1 MDRNEL
7 SPGSDVAMTK
17 KAAHK
22 SAPAYHC
29 AKSCLESNSDAAGS
43 NLKPNHVAA
52 EETDNAEEESKFQHP
67 RLRRAGGGSSVQIKS
82 CAPGGGASRSSTS
95 TDARLGDAAD
105 AAPAGRHDTV
115 KGGGEGKASTVVAT
129 VTVEACNAA
138 EGDCNPS
145 APLSSMKCNK
155 NGECRRDSGTG
166 SLRSIMSKSDGSKRA
181 AYNSMTSVDAAS
193 TQGKDAS
200 NPGVPEKKDSK
211 VSFSN
216 APSRKASSSIHGAQQ
231 PRNSVTFLKSEDG
244 AQEDGETQGSQASFM
259 QRQFSSM
266 LQPGV
271 NKFSLRMYGSQKEV
285 EKEQERVKSAGN
297 WIIHPYSDFR

>member
-7 SPGSDVAMTK
+7 SPGSDVAVTK

-29 AKSCLESNSDAAGS
+29 ANSCLESNSDAAGS
-43 NLKPNHVAA
+43 NLKPNHVAT
-52 EETDNAEEESKFQHP
+52 EETDDAEEESKCQHP
-67 RLRRAGGGSSVQIKS
+67 RLKRAGGGSSVQIKS

-95 TDARLGDAAD
+95 TDARLGDAD
-105 AAPAGRHDTV
+105 AAPEGRHDTV
-115 KGGGEGKASTVVAT
+115 KGGGGKAFTVVAT
-129 VTVEACNAA
+129 VTAEACNAA
-138 EGDCNPS
+138 EGDGNPS
-145 APLSSMKCNK
+145 APLSNMKCNK
-155 NGECRRDSGTG
+155 NGECRRVSGTG

-181 AYNSMTSVDAAS
+181 ACNSMTSVEAAS
-193 TQGKDAS
+193 TQGQDAS

-244 AQEDGETQGSQASFM
+244 AQEDGEMRGSQASFM

-271 NKFSLRMYGSQKEV
+271 NKFSLRMYGSEKAV